1 MHSLPGFPTGES
13 FKAPGQ
19 LHNPDTAT
27 DAGNT
32 HSLSIVTRSPYDPC
46 VTEFTL
52 GGFSFLQCYLVF
64 FLASLI
70 FPGPPF
76 FSARGNGK
84 VEDLKSALCLKE
96 ILQCASSSHFQ
107 FYLMLVTSTTNLA
120 DKFSV
125 SVACQS
131 RRLLLVIHQVTRA
144 YHLTQGDIT

>member
-19 LHNPDTAT
+19 FHNPDTAT

-32 HSLSIVTRSPYDPC
+32 HSLSIFIRSPYDPC

-70 FPGPPF
+70 FPGPHF
-76 FSARGNGK
+76 FSARGTGK

-96 ILQCASSSHFQ
+96 MLQCA
-107 FYLMLVTSTTNLA
+107 V
-120 DKFSV
+120 
-125 SVACQS
+125 VAIS
-131 RRLLLVIHQVTRA
+131 NFLLC
-144 YHLTQGDIT
+144 